1 MPEEIAIIVPVH
13 NEADNVLPL
22 AREIREAG
30 SASGLNYALVFVD
43 DASTDA
49 TWQQIRCAHLEDPRV
64 RGVRHSVNAG
74 QSAALWTGFKHVK
87 SPILATM
94 DGDRQN
100 DPSDLLNLLKAL
112 DKADF
117 VCGFRA
123 HRSDNW
129 VRRLSSKVARV
140 ARSAI
145 LGSDFKDT
153 GCAMR
158 VFRHECL
165 QAVFPFNGLHR
176 FMPILVKNGGYKT
189 LEIPVN
195 HRPRISGV
203 SKYGIWNRVWRG
215 IFDLFAMTWYARRQL
230 RPVPARDTIP

>member
-1 MPEEIAIIVPVH
+1 MLEEIAIIVPVH

-22 AREIREAG
+22 AREVHGAV
-30 SASGLNYALVFVD
+30 SVSGLNYTLVFVD

-49 TWQQIRCAHLEDPRV
+49 TWQQIRNAALENPRV
-64 RGVRHSVNAG
+64 RGVRHSINAG

-87 SPILATM
+87 SAILATM

-100 DPSDLLNLLKAL
+100 DPADLLILLKAL

-129 VRRLSSKVARV
+129 VRKLSSKVARL
-140 ARSAI
+140 ARSVI

-158 VFRHECL
+158 VFRRECL

-176 FMPILVKNGGYKT
+176 FMPILVKNGGYST

-195 HRPRISGV
+195 HRPRVSGI

-215 IFDLFAMTWYARRQL
+215 IFDLFAMAWHARRQL
-230 RPVPARDTIP
+230 RPVSTSDTIP

>member
-22 AREIREAG
+22 ARELRDAC
-30 SASGLNYALVFVD
+30 SVSGLHYTLLFVD
-43 DASTDA
+43 DASTDT
-49 TWQQIRCAHLEDPRV
+49 TWRQIGKAHLEDPHV

-74 QSAALWTGFKHVK
+74 QSAALWTGFKRTT

-94 DGDRQN
+94 DGDLQN
-100 DPSDLLNLLKAL
+100 DPSDLLKLLKAL

-123 HRSDNW
+123 RRSDNW
-129 VRRLSSKVARV
+129 VRRVSSKVARV
-140 ARSAI
+140 ARSAM

-165 QAVFPFNGLHR
+165 QAIFPFNGLHR
-176 FMPILVKNGGYKT
+176 FMPILVKNGGFRT

-195 HRPRISGV
+195 HRPRVSGI
-203 SKYGIWNRVWRG
+203 SKYGISNRLWRG
-215 IFDLFAMTWYARRQL
+215 ICDLFAMAWYARRQL
-230 RPVPARDTIP
+230 RPVVEKETIP